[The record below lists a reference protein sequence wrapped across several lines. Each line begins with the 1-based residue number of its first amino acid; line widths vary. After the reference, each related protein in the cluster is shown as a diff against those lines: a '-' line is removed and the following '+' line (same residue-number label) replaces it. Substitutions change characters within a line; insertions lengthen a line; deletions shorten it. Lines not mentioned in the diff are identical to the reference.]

1 MTRRAAKSARKFR
14 VGTIVTIVFGGRE
27 VKATIVE
34 DRGNVGWNGRHI
46 VRIAID
52 LDATERFEY
61 EVAGWAQTSPPLP
74 SCSSRDWRAK
84 SISGSSGL
92 FVR

>member
-1 MTRRAAKSARKFR
+1 MTRRASKLAGTFG
-14 VGTIVTIVFGGRE
+14 VGTVVTIMFGGRE

-46 VRIAID
+46 LRIAIA

-61 EVAGWAQTSPPLP
+61 EVPADDVKVA
-74 SCSSRDWRAK
+74 A
-84 SISGSSGL
+84 
-92 FVR
+92 

>member
-1 MTRRAAKSARKFR
+1 MTRRAAKSARKFG
-14 VGTIVTIVFGGRE
+14 VGTIVKVAFGGRE

-46 VRIAID
+46 LRIAID

-61 EVAGWAQTSPPLP
+61 EVPADDVKVA
-74 SCSSRDWRAK
+74 A
-84 SISGSSGL
+84 
-92 FVR
+92 